1 MAINTTLNTTPHTTT
16 MTYNHFNIRQLIGR
30 ALGIDRP
37 NPQLWGLIVKE
48 SRGESGLLRNLDSE
62 RVTYLALP
70 ELKRSSIISDTTIKH
85 IGKKKLGSLAN
96 NLYLMKVFEGVSS
109 HLNQESI
116 AHLRIKG
123 LDLIRDFYADPSLR
137 PISDIDI
144 LVKPTQFGEAIK
156 TLRNFG
162 FNLARSGQRLPG
174 VWPATNLI
182 RDDGAKPVWIDLHY
196 CLGPAVGDR
205 VKSTLA
211 MFREVSADEPLPPE
225 YRAVVLAAHHQN
237 HFMEMPIIAYYELL
251 HLISASN
258 QDTVLKLA
266 RRWQVADALHS
277 ALNRATWIFGAPSPQ
292 AISVKNDILRRLT
305 AKSLYNPRGGFSGI
319 ESLVYLLSL
328 DNPGTAIPFGLELIY
343 KKIASNL

>member
-1 MAINTTLNTTPHTTT
+1 
-16 MTYNHFNIRQLIGR
+16 MTYNHFNIRRLIGR

-48 SRGESGLLRNLDSE
+48 SGGESGLRQNLAGE

-70 ELKRSSIISDTTIKH
+70 GLKHSSVISDITIKH
-85 IGKKKLGSLAN
+85 IEKAKLGSLAN
-96 NLYLMKVFEGVSS
+96 NLYLIKVFEEVSDY
-109 HLNQESI
+109 LNREEI

-144 LVKPTQFGEAIK
+144 LVKPTQFGEAVK
-156 TLRNFG
+156 LLFNYG
-162 FNLARSGQRLPG
+162 FSVVQSGQRLPG
-174 VWPATNLI
+174 VWPAVNLI
-182 RDDGAKPVWIDLHY
+182 RADGAKPVWIDLHY

-211 MFREVSADEPLPPE
+211 MFNEVSIDEPLPPE

-251 HLISASN
+251 HLIGASN
-258 QDTVLKLA
+258 HDTLFKLA
-266 RRWQVADALHS
+266 RRWQVADALYS
-277 ALNRATWIFGAPSPQ
+277 ALNRASWIFGIPAQ
-292 AISVKNDILRRLT
+292 QTINEKNNILRYLT
-305 AKSLYNPRGGFSGI
+305 AKGLHEPRGGFSRL

-328 DNPGTAIPFGLELIY
+328 DNPGAAIPFGLELLY
-343 KKIASNL
+343 KKITSNL

>member
-1 MAINTTLNTTPHTTT
+1 
-16 MTYNHFNIRQLIGR
+16 MTYNHFNIRRLIGR

-48 SRGESGLLRNLDSE
+48 SGGENGLLQNLDSE

-70 ELKRSSIISDTTIKH
+70 GLKNSSVISNITIKR
-85 IGKKKLGSLAN
+85 IEKAKLGSLAN
-96 NLYLMKVFEGVSS
+96 NLYLMKVFEEVSS
-109 HLNQESI
+109 YLNQKSI

-156 TLRNFG
+156 TLCSYG
-162 FNLARSGQRLPG
+162 FNLASSGQRLPG
-174 VWPATNLI
+174 VWPAVNLI
-182 RDDGAKPVWIDLHY
+182 RADGGKPVWIDLHY
-196 CLGPAVGDR
+196 CLGPAVADR
-205 VKSTLA
+205 IKTSLA
-211 MFREVSADEPLPPE
+211 IFREVSANEPLPPE

-251 HLISASN
+251 HLVRASN
-258 QDTVLKLA
+258 HDTLFKLA

-277 ALNRATWIFGAPSPQ
+277 ALNRAAWIFGIPAQ
-292 AISVKNDILRRLT
+292 QTISVKNSIFQYLT
-305 AKSLYNPRGGFSGI
+305 AKGLHKPRCGFSGL

-328 DNPGTAIPFGLELIY
+328 DNPGAAIPFGLELIY
-343 KKIASNL
+343 KKITSSL

>member
-1 MAINTTLNTTPHTTT
+1 
-16 MTYNHFNIRQLIGR
+16 MTYNHYNIRRLIGR

-48 SRGESGLLRNLDSE
+48 SGGESGLLQNLNSE

-70 ELKRSSIISDTTIKH
+70 GLKHGSAISDITIKH
-85 IGKKKLGSLAN
+85 IEKAKLGSLAN
-96 NLYLMKVFEGVSS
+96 NLYLIKVFEEVSS
-109 HLNQESI
+109 HLNQQSI

-156 TLRNFG
+156 TLRSCG
-162 FNLARSGQRLPG
+162 FSIAHSGQRLPG
-174 VWPATNLI
+174 VWPAINLI
-182 RDDGAKPVWIDLHY
+182 GADGAKPVWIDLHY
-196 CLGPAVGDR
+196 SLGPAVGDR

-211 MFREVSADEPLPPE
+211 MFHEVSTDEPLPAE
-225 YRAVVLAAHHQN
+225 YRAVILAAHHQN

-251 HLISASN
+251 HLIRTSN
-258 QDTVLKLA
+258 HDTLFKLA

-277 ALNRATWIFGAPSPQ
+277 ALNRAAWIFGIPAPQ
-292 AISVKNDILRRLT
+292 TTSVKNCMLQYLT
-305 AKSLYNPRGGFSGI
+305 AKSLHNPHGGFSGL

-328 DNPGTAIPFGLELIY
+328 DNPGAAIPFGLELIY
-343 KKIASNL
+343 KKITSNLQNR